1 MQMRDYKNR
10 LKEMK
15 DERDEP
21 SLWETIAAGSVAAT
35 VAILII
41 LVSMML
47 GA

>member
-1 MQMRDYKNR
+1 MRDYKNR

-21 SLWETIAAGSVAAT
+21 ALRETIAGGAVALT
-35 VAILII
+35 VAILIM
-41 LVSMML
+41 LVSMMM